1 MTTYKANIQVII
13 TQVMNQSIVNI
24 IPQAQHTP
32 ILSRLLS
39 QLEAASSWIFAI
51 ITSLIFLI
59 VL

>member
-1 MTTYKANIQVII
+1 MNTYKANIQLII
-13 TQVMNQSIVNI
+13 TQVMKQNIVSI

-39 QLEAASSWIFAI
+39 QLEATSSW
-51 ITSLIFLI
+51 